1 MDNKKIEQ
9 QILEINQKLDFI
21 TEQMQIQQEKNREF
35 QDLKA
40 DLNIIAKDIFETA
53 VVELEDVA
61 PYFDSTDMIHLM
73 KKFLRNIRS
82 INQMFDYVE
91 GAYDLFRDVK
101 PLSKDIFNE
110 LMEKLHELDQ
120 KGLFQFTGE
129 LVKIFDT
136 ILTEFSVDDVKM
148 LRENAVSILLTVKSM
163 TQPDMLSSMNNALGF
178 FKKMDIEVDKDVS
191 LFELMKKAR
200 DPEVK
205 KGMYFMLE
213 FVKNMAQT
221 ENSTQ
226 LTPNK

>member
-9 QILEINQKLDFI
+9 QILEMNQKLDFI

-82 INQMFDYVE
+82 INHMFDQVE
-91 GAYDLFRDVK
+91 GAYDLYQDIR

-110 LMEKLHELDQ
+110 LMEKLNELDK
-120 KGLFQFTGE
+120 KGLFQFMGE
-129 LVKIFDT
+129 LVKIVDT
-136 ILTEFSVDDVKM
+136 VITEFDVEDVAM
-148 LRENAVSILLTVKSM
+148 LRESVVSILLTVKSM
-163 TQPDMLSSMNNALGF
+163 TQPEMLSSMNNALGF
-178 FKKMDIEVDKDVS
+178 FSKMDIEVDRDVS
-191 LFELMKKAR
+191 LFDLMKKAR

-221 ENSTQ
+221 ANN
-226 LTPNK
+226 LTPKN

>member
-1 MDNKKIEQ
+1 MDNNKKIEQ
-9 QILEINQKLDFI
+9 QILEMNQKLDFI
-21 TEQMQIQQEKNREF
+21 TEQMKIQQEKNREF

-53 VVELEDVA
+53 VVEMEDIA
-61 PYFDSTDMIHLM
+61 PYFDTNDLMHLG

-82 INQMFDYVE
+82 INHMFDQLE
-91 GAYDLFRDVK
+91 GAYDLYQDIR

-120 KGLFQFTGE
+120 KGLFSFMGE
-129 LVKIFDT
+129 LAKIVDT
-136 ILTEFSVDDVKM
+136 IITEFSVDDVTL
-148 LRENAVSILLTVKSM
+148 LRENIVSILLTVKSM
-163 TQPDMLSSMNNALGF
+163 TQPEMLKSMNNALEF
-178 FKKMDIEVDKDVS
+178 FKKMDIEVDKDIS
-191 LFELMKKAR
+191 IFELMKKAR

-221 ENSTQ
+221 ETQ
-226 LTPNK
+226 LTQNN

>member
-178 FKKMDIEVDKDVS
+178 FKKMDIEVDKDIS

-221 ENSTQ
+221 ENK
-226 LTPNK
+226 LTPIN